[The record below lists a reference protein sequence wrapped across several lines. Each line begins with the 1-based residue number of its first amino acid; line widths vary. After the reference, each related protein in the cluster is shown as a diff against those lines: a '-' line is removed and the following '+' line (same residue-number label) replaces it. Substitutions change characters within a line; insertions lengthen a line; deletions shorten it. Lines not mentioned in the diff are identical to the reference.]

1 MMKKIW
7 IVVMILVACMSSSFS
22 VCAFSPYENYTYPA
36 EMDSF
41 KPEPQAY
48 LPNGILTGKSI
59 GITDF
64 SNPADIYI
72 SEDNKIYISDTGN
85 NRIVV
90 LDRELSLVKII
101 TGFDRNGSADSLLSP
116 SCVFVDEDDMIYIA
130 DTEND
135 RIVVLNSDYQFY
147 REYTLPEAT
156 LLEGIDFAPSK
167 VVVDHSGRMFVISPN
182 CNKGMIGLD
191 KDGEFNGFYG
201 VLETGD
207 TLDIF
212 KYFATDE
219 QRKTME
225 QSIPVAYS
233 NMAVDEEGFVYT
245 TVALTDISGGY
256 NPDIFIRKLNPSGND
271 VLVRR
276 GSYDIIGDVIFY
288 SNAEEQE
295 NSSFV
300 DITVMGDNCYSALD
314 SRYGR
319 VFTYDKDGNLL
330 YVFGAKGQ
338 SEGQFSNPVSL
349 AELDGTY
356 FVLDRNYNQV
366 VVFEPTEYGTLL
378 LEAASKYS
386 ERDYE
391 GAEECYDELLVQSV
405 YSDVAYRGKG
415 NCLYQRQEYAE
426 ALKYYQLCE
435 NRDMYIEVFK
445 YYLSDMANKYFVVGM
460 SGMLIAVI
468 VGGSVIYIHKR
479 KKEKEK

>member
-7 IVVMILVACMSSSFS
+7 IVLVILVACMSSSFS

-36 EMDSF
+36 EMDGH

-48 LPNGILTGKSI
+48 LPNGVLTGKSI

-64 SNPADIYI
+64 ANPSDIYI
-72 SEDNKIYISDTGN
+72 SEEGRIYISDAGN

-90 LDRELSLVKII
+90 LDKELSLVEVI
-101 TGFDRNGSADSLLSP
+101 TSFERNGVLDSLSSP
-116 SCVFVDEDDMIYIA
+116 SCVFVDGEEMIYIA
-130 DTEND
+130 DTDND
-135 RIVVLNSDYQFY
+135 RIVVLHSDYRFC

-191 KDGEFNGFYG
+191 KDGQFNGFYG
-201 VLETGD
+201 VLETGN

-233 NMAVDEEGFVYT
+233 NMTVDDEGFVYT

-256 NPDIFIRKLNPSGND
+256 NPDIFIRKLNPSGKD

-276 GSYDIIGDVIFY
+276 GSYDIIGDVVFY
-288 SNAEEQE
+288 NNGEVQE

-319 VFTYDKDGNLL
+319 IFTYDKDGNLL

-356 FVLDRNYNQV
+356 FVLDRNYNQI

-386 ERDYE
+386 VRDYE
-391 GAEECYDELLVQSV
+391 GAEECYDKLLVQSV

-426 ALKYYQLCE
+426 ALKYYKFCE

-445 YYLSDMANKYFVVGM
+445 YYLSDLANRYFVVGM
-460 SGMLIAVI
+460 STILGFIVI
-468 VGGSVIYIHKR
+468 GGSIMFIRKR
-479 KKEKEK
+479 KKERMK